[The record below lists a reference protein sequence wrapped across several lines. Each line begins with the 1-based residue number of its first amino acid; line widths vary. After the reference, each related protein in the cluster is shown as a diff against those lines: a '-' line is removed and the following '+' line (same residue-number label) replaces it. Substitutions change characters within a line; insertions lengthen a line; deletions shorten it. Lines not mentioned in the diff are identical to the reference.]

1 MNEEKCR
8 RLRYVG
14 LYVCTVHMYVLHIW
28 VDERGEEGQSVRVEG
43 RTMLKRHESM
53 NEFISFVLKVMKT
66 NVNKCFSLSSSHS
79 FYHTWPAVVFLF
91 FL

>member
-28 VDERGEEGQSVRVEG
+28 VDERGGEGQ
-43 RTMLKRHESM
+43 TMLKRHESM
-53 NEFISFVLKVMKT
+53 NDQSFVLKVLKT
-66 NVNKCFSLSSSHS
+66 NKMYKFEFKPFILPHLACCG
-79 FYHTWPAVVFLF
+79 LF
-91 FL
+91 IWFFDF